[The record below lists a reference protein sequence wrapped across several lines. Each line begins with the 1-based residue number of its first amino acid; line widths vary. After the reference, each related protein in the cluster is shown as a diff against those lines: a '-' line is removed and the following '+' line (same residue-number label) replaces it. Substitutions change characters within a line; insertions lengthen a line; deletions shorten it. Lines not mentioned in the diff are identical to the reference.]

1 MIMRLFSEK
10 SKIQI
15 YAEEFE
21 IYIGKKIE
29 QNLKQD
35 WMDLRNWL
43 ASDGV
48 LPGWSPVDWH

>member
-1 MIMRLFSEK
+1 MRLFSEK

-35 WMDLRNWL
+35 
-43 ASDGV
+43 
-48 LPGWSPVDWH
+48 